1 MNVSLRGRRGAV
13 RPRSSERRTQWMR
26 WFSLGRTLF
35 WLALT
40 APAFALGLLSSVTF
54 VSLLS
59 IWALV
64 ETAFAAWRSDENPE
78 SKRIR
83 EMDAKLDDL
92 LARLDAERRK
102 DAA

>member
-1 MNVSLRGRRGAV
+1 MSLRGRRDAV
-13 RPRSSERRTQWMR
+13 RPRASERRTRWMR

-35 WLALT
+35 WFVLIVPALV
-40 APAFALGLLSSVTF
+40 LGWLHSVAF

-64 ETAFAAWRSDENPE
+64 ETAFAAWRADENPD

-83 EMDAKLDDL
+83 EVSAKLDEV
-92 LARLDAERRK
+92 LARLDAERSE
-102 DAA
+102 DTA